1 MMVIFISQSEK
12 KAVPTVRKILDS
24 FADRIG
30 DDTWQTV
37 ITEAGLLA
45 VKTALRRNATKSMAV
60 SCRWIRSRSRS
71 ELLWVVGNRNKFNAE
86 GLVPVNWTQK
96 NVSHFEWE
104 SQWQYLPLIKALAAV
119 AALFHDWGK
128 TNNYFQDKLRK
139 HDGKNRMDPFRH
151 EWISCKLLEALI
163 AVTHSEETD
172 ENWMQAII
180 SGTVHEAELLK
191 KIQENQ
197 TVEKQCHLGKL
208 PALASAIVWLILSHH
223 RMADKKGE
231 AKDGYE
237 QVERGSFESVLSHLS
252 ADWGYQNPRKEEF
265 AAGDLAKCFYFPEGL
280 LWERASIWQKELKK
294 WVGRLH
300 DVSISLQQGVQSEAL
315 TQRPAFRLILLYARL
330 CLMIGD
336 HYVSSKKSETKA
348 GQTWSVT
355 KLWANTDGQGGCK
368 QYLEEHLV
376 KVSAQAL
383 QTAHRLPFFSEK
395 MERAYDIRGLKKQGT
410 GAYAWQEKAV
420 AKIHEY
426 RKAHAKDTAWFIINM
441 ASTGC
446 GKTIANA
453 KIMHA
458 ISPDRKSLR
467 YILALG
473 LRSLTLQTG
482 DSYRKQLGMDGSEL
496 AVLIGSDAIRSLHE
510 REQEESDCGME
521 SAASLMEE
529 NVDYLDTFDSGE
541 MQFMTLFLGDTNQR
555 ADKNKALLLKPV
567 LAATIDHMMGA
578 VQTIKGGR
586 YMLPFLRL
594 MSSDLVIDEID
605 DFTTRDLYAIA
616 RLVHLAGMLGRN
628 VGISSATI
636 PPDLAE
642 GMARAYR
649 AGLSVYNDFFLE
661 KKPCAVLWC
670 DEFKSAVQEM
680 PAGNEAD
687 FLAAHQK
694 FVNSRCKKLK
704 VQKIRRKGELMDC
717 TPSTD
722 KADVEKNFFE
732 DIRKAAEKM
741 HALNHV
747 IDQKTGKQISFG
759 VVRMANINPCVEL
772 SEYLL
777 RCAWS
782 AGYAVRLM
790 TYHSRQILLLR
801 HEQEKYLDRVLSRK
815 GEANQCVELTDP
827 IIRRHI
833 DESQEENILFIVVA
847 TPVEETGRDH
857 DFDWA
862 VIEPSSYRSI
872 IQLSGRVMRH
882 RTLAKDQAASN
893 VAVMEYNLRGL
904 KGEPKAF
911 KWPGYEVGKYQLE
924 SHDMRNLIDVNDLAS
939 RIDAMPRIRK
949 PGELHP
955 ESRLIDLEHQ
965 TMMDFNSQSD
975 VGPQSMHGWI
985 KEYWWLTGLPLEFRR
1000 FRENAIEDVKLT
1012 VRYTD
1017 GEETFCE
1024 LDDHGSLVNRKA
1036 ILHIDDYAEMTE
1048 EMERRLWI
1056 RRSYAKSVRQMIDM
1070 EDPRSEEE
1078 QIEQAERKYGEI
1090 TMPKTSGDTHWLYS
1104 DQLGLF
1110 KEEERKG

>member
-1 MMVIFISQSEK
+1 
-12 KAVPTVRKILDS
+12 
-24 FADRIG
+24 
-30 DDTWQTV
+30 
-37 ITEAGLLA
+37 
-45 VKTALRRNATKSMAV
+45 
-60 SCRWIRSRSRS
+60 
-71 ELLWVVGNRNKFNAE
+71 
-86 GLVPVNWTQK
+86 
-96 NVSHFEWE
+96 
-104 SQWQYLPLIKALAAV
+104 
-119 AALFHDWGK
+119 
-128 TNNYFQDKLRK
+128 
-139 HDGKNRMDPFRH
+139 
-151 EWISCKLLEALI
+151 
-163 AVTHSEETD
+163 
-172 ENWMQAII
+172 
-180 SGTVHEAELLK
+180 
-191 KIQENQ
+191 
-197 TVEKQCHLGKL
+197 
-208 PALASAIVWLILSHH
+208 
-223 RMADKKGE
+223 
-231 AKDGYE
+231 
-237 QVERGSFESVLSHLS
+237 
-252 ADWGYQNPRKEEF
+252 
-265 AAGDLAKCFYFPEGL
+265 
-280 LWERASIWQKELKK
+280 
-294 WVGRLH
+294 
-300 DVSISLQQGVQSEAL
+300 
-315 TQRPAFRLILLYARL
+315 
-330 CLMIGD
+330 
-336 HYVSSKKSETKA
+336 
-348 GQTWSVT
+348 
-355 KLWANTDGQGGCK
+355 
-368 QYLEEHLV
+368 
-376 KVSAQAL
+376 
-383 QTAHRLPFFSEK
+383 
-395 MERAYDIRGLKKQGT
+395 
-410 GAYAWQEKAV
+410 
-420 AKIHEY
+420 
-426 RKAHAKDTAWFIINM
+426 
-441 ASTGC
+441 
-446 GKTIANA
+446 
-453 KIMHA
+453 MHA

-482 DSYRKQLGMDGSEL
+482 DSYRKQLGMDESEL

-680 PAGNEAD
+680 PAGNDAD

-704 VQKIRRKGELMDC
+704 VQKIRRKGELIDC

-722 KADVEKNFFE
+722 KADVENNFFE

-747 IDQKTGKQISFG
+747 IDPKTGKHISFG

-777 RCAWS
+777 RCTWS
-782 AGYAVRLM
+782 PDYAMRLM

-801 HEQEKYLDRVLSRK
+801 HEQEKYLDSVLSRK
-815 GEANQCVELTDP
+815 GEEGQSVELTDP
-827 IIRRHI
+827 VIRHHI
-833 DESQEENILFIVVA
+833 DSSPEGNILFIVVA
-847 TPVEETGRDH
+847 TPVEETGCDH

-924 SHDMRNLIDVNDLAS
+924 SHDMRQLIDVNDLAS

-985 KEYWWLTGLPLEFRR
+985 KEYWWLTGLPMEFRR

-1036 ILHIDDYAEMTE
+1036 ILHIDDYEEMTE

-1078 QIEQAERKYGEI
+1078 QVEQAERKYGEI

-1110 KEEERKG
+1110 KERKG

>member
-45 VKTALRRNATKSMAV
+45 VKAALRRNATKSMAV

-86 GLVPVNWTQK
+86 GIVPVNWTQK

-104 SQWQYLPLIKALAAV
+104 NQWQFLPAIKALAAV
-119 AALFHDWGK
+119 SALLHDWGK
-128 TNNYFQDKLRK
+128 TSDFFQKKLRRRG
-139 HDGKNRMDPFRH
+139 GKNRMDPFRH

-280 LWERASIWQKELKK
+280 LWERASIWQRELKK

-300 DVSISLQQGVQSEAL
+300 DVYMSLQQGGQAEAL

-383 QTAHRLPFFSEK
+383 QTAHRLPFFAEK

-482 DSYRKQLGMDGSEL
+482 DSYRKQLGMDESEL

-616 RLVHLAGMLGRN
+616 RLLHLAGMLGRN

-661 KKPCAVLWC
+661 KKPCVVLWC

-680 PAGNEAD
+680 PAGNETD

-704 VQKIRRKGELMDC
+704 VQKIRRKGELIDC

-722 KADVEKNFFE
+722 KADVENNFFE

-747 IDQKTGKQISFG
+747 IDQKTGKHISFG

-777 RCAWS
+777 RCTWS
-782 AGYAVRLM
+782 PDYAMRLM

-815 GEANQCVELTDP
+815 GEEGQSVELTDP
-827 IIRRHI
+827 VIRHHI
-833 DESQEENILFIVVA
+833 DSSPEGNILFIVVA

-911 KWPGYEVGKYQLE
+911 KWPGYEVGKYQLK
-924 SHDMRNLIDVNDLAS
+924 SHDMRQLIDVNDLAS
-939 RIDAMPRIRK
+939 RIDAAPRIRK
-949 PGELHP
+949 PEELHP

-965 TMMDFNSQSD
+965 TMMDFNSRSD
-975 VGPQSMHGWI
+975 VGPQSMHGWLD
-985 KEYWWLTGLPLEFRR
+985 EYWWLTGLPMEFRR

-1024 LDDHGSLVNRKA
+1024 LDDHGSLVDRTV
-1036 ILHIDDYAEMTE
+1036 ILHIDDYEGMTE

-1056 RRSYAKSVRQMIDM
+1056 QRSYAKSVRQMIDM

-1110 KEEERKG
+1110 KERKG

>member
-12 KAVPTVRKILDS
+12 KAVLTVRKILDS

-30 DDTWQTV
+30 DDAWQTV

-71 ELLWVVGNRNKFNAE
+71 ELLWIVGNRNKFNAE

-104 SQWQYLPLIKALAAV
+104 NQWQYLPLIKALAAV

-128 TNNYFQDKLRK
+128 ANDYFQDKLRR
-139 HDGKNRMDPFRH
+139 HGGKNRMDPFRH

-197 TVEKQCHLGKL
+197 TIEKQCQLGKL
-208 PALASAIVWLILSHH
+208 PTLASAIVWLILSHH
-223 RMADKKGE
+223 RIADKKGE

-252 ADWGYQNPRKEEF
+252 ADWGYQKPRKEEF
-265 AAGDLAKCFYFPEGL
+265 AAGDFAKCFSFSEGL
-280 LWERASIWQKELKK
+280 LWERSAIWQKELKK
-294 WVGRLH
+294 WVSRLR
-300 DVSISLQQGVQSEAL
+300 DAYMSLQQGVQAEEL

-383 QTAHRLPFFSEK
+383 QTAHRLPFFAEK
-395 MERAYDIRGLKKQGT
+395 MERAYDVRGLKKQG
-410 GAYAWQEKAV
+410 GAAYAWQEKAT
-420 AKIHEY
+420 AKIHAF
-426 RKAHAKDTAWFIINM
+426 RKEQAEDVSWFIVNM

-453 KIMHA
+453 KIMNA
-458 ISPDRKSLR
+458 ISPDQKSLR

-482 DSYRKQLGMDGSEL
+482 DSYRKQLGMDESEL
-496 AVLIGSDAIRSLHE
+496 AVLIGSDAVRALHE
-510 REQEESDCGME
+510 KSQKESDCGAE
-521 SAASLMEE
+521 SAEPLMEE
-529 NVDYLDTFDSGE
+529 NVEYLDTFDGGE
-541 MQFMTLFLGDTNQR
+541 MQFMNLFLGDTNQR
-555 ADKNKALLLKPV
+555 ADKNKALLLKPI

-628 VGISSATI
+628 VGLSSATI

-642 GMARAYR
+642 GMYSAYQ
-649 AGLSVYNDFFLE
+649 AGLSVYNDFFGA
-661 KKPCAVLWC
+661 KKHCAVLWC
-670 DEFKSAVQEM
+670 DEYKAVVQDM
-680 PAGNEAD
+680 QAGKEED
-687 FLAAHQK
+687 FALLHQK
-694 FVNSRCKKLK
+694 FVASRCRKLK
-704 VQKIRRKGELMDC
+704 TQIVRRKGELIECSPREGND
-717 TPSTD
+717 PP
-722 KADVEKNFFE
+722 ELHYFE
-732 DIRKAAEKM
+732 EIRKAAEKM
-741 HALNHV
+741 HEQNHI
-747 IDQKTGKQISFG
+747 IDRKTGKHISFG
-759 VVRMANINPCVEL
+759 VIRMANINPCVEL

-777 RCAWS
+777 QCTWS
-782 AGYAVRLM
+782 QDVTVRLM

-801 HEQEKYLDRVLSRK
+801 HEQEKYLDSVLSRK
-815 GEANQCVELTDP
+815 GEEGQNVELTDP
-827 IIRRHI
+827 VIRRHT
-833 DESQEENILFIVVA
+833 DESQEGNIIFLVVA

-882 RTLAKDQAASN
+882 RTLAKDQGASN

-904 KGEPKAF
+904 KGEQKAF
-911 KWPGYEVGKYQLE
+911 KWPGYEVGKYQLN
-924 SHDMRNLIDVNDLAS
+924 SHDMRQLIDVNDLAS
-939 RIDAMPRIRK
+939 RIDAAPRIRK
-949 PGELHP
+949 PEELHP

-965 TMMDFNSQSD
+965 TMMDFNSRSD
-975 VGPQSMHGWI
+975 VGPQSMHGWLD
-985 KEYWWLTGLPLEFRR
+985 EYWWLTGLPMEFRR

-1024 LDDHGSLVNRKA
+1024 LDDHGNLVDRKA
-1036 ILHIDDYAEMTE
+1036 ILHIDDYEGMTE
-1048 EMERRLWI
+1048 EMKRRLWI
-1056 RRSYAKSVRQMIDM
+1056 QRSYAKSVRQMIDM

-1078 QIEQAERKYGEI
+1078 QIEQTERKYGEI

-1110 KEEERKG
+1110 KERKG

>member
-12 KAVPTVRKILDS
+12 KAVLTVRKILDS

-71 ELLWVVGNRNKFNAE
+71 ELLWVVGNRNKFNTE

-104 SQWQYLPLIKALAAV
+104 NQWQYLPLIKALAAV

-128 TNNYFQDKLRK
+128 TNDYFQDKLRR
-139 HDGKNRMDPFRH
+139 HGGKNRMDPFRH
-151 EWISCKLLEALI
+151 EWISCKLLEALVV
-163 AVTHSEETD
+163 VTGAEETD
-172 ENWMQAII
+172 EKWMQALI
-180 SGTVHEAELLK
+180 SGTLDEAELLK
-191 KIQENQ
+191 KVGENL
-197 TVEKQCHLGKL
+197 TEERQCHLGRL
-208 PALASAIVWLILSHH
+208 PPLASVIAWLILSHH
-223 RMADKKGE
+223 RMADKKGD
-231 AKDGYE
+231 ARAGYE
-237 QVERGSFESVLSHLS
+237 NVCRASFQSIWSHLT
-252 ADWGYQNPRKEEF
+252 ADWGYQNQRTEEIS
-265 AAGDLAKCFYFPEGL
+265 AALRAKCFSFSEGL
-280 LWERASIWQKELKK
+280 LWEKSPVWKKAVRK
-294 WVGRLH
+294 WVSRLQEAYG
-300 DVSISLQQGVQSEAL
+300 SLPSVAMAGQAL
-315 TQRPAFRLILLYARL
+315 CERPAFRLILAYARL

-336 HYVSSKKSETKA
+336 HYASSLEKESSARSGWK
-348 GQTWSVT
+348 VT
-355 KLWANTDGQGGCK
+355 RLWANIDGRGACR
-368 QYLEEHLV
+368 QYLEEHLL
-376 KVSAQAL
+376 KVCDQSLRA
-383 QTAHRLPFFSEK
+383 AHRLPFFAEK
-395 MERAYDIRGLKKQGT
+395 MERAYDVRGLKKQGT
-410 GAYAWQEKAV
+410 GAYAWQEKAA
-420 AKIHEY
+420 AKIHAF
-426 RKAHAKDTAWFIINM
+426 RKEQAGDVSWFIVNM

-453 KIMHA
+453 KIMNA

-482 DSYRKQLGMDGSEL
+482 DSYRRQLGMDGSEL
-496 AVLIGSDAIRSLHE
+496 AVLIGSDAVRALHE
-510 REQEESDCGME
+510 KSQEESDCGAE
-521 SAASLMEE
+521 SAEPWMEE
-529 NVDYLDTFDSGE
+529 NVEYLDTFDGGE
-541 MQFMTLFLGDTNQR
+541 MQFMDLFLGDTNRR
-555 ADKNKALLLKPV
+555 ADKNKALLLKPI

-605 DFTTRDLYAIA
+605 DFTTKDLYAIA

-628 VGISSATI
+628 VGLSSATI

-642 GMARAYR
+642 GMYRAYQ
-649 AGLSVYNDFFLE
+649 AGLSVYNDFFAA
-661 KKPCAVLWC
+661 KKHCAVLWC
-670 DEFKSAVQEM
+670 DEYKAVVQDM
-680 PAGNEAD
+680 QAGKEGD
-687 FLAAHQK
+687 FALLHQK
-694 FVNSRCKKLK
+694 FVASRCRKLK
-704 VQKIRRKGELMDC
+704 TQIVRRKGELIECSSRDGDA
-717 TPSTD
+717 PP
-722 KADVEKNFFE
+722 ELHYFE
-732 DIRKAAEKM
+732 EIRKAAEKM
-741 HALNHV
+741 HEQNHI
-747 IDQKTGKQISFG
+747 IDRKTGKRVSFG

-777 RCAWS
+777 RCTWS
-782 AGYAVRLM
+782 QDVAVRLM

-801 HEQEKYLDRVLSRK
+801 HEQEKYLDSVLSRK
-815 GEANQCVELTDP
+815 GEEGQSAELTDP
-827 IIRRHI
+827 VIRRHI
-833 DESQEENILFIVVA
+833 DESREGNILFLVVA

-882 RTLAKDQAASN
+882 RTLAKDQTASN

-904 KGEPKAF
+904 KGDPKAF
-911 KWPGYEVGKYQLE
+911 KWPGYEVGKYQMK
-924 SHDMRNLIDVNDLAS
+924 SHDMRQLIDVNDLAN
-939 RIDAMPRIRK
+939 RIDAAPRIRK
-949 PGELHP
+949 PEKLHP

-965 TMMDFNSQSD
+965 TMMDFNSRSD
-975 VGPQSMHGWI
+975 VGPQSMHGWLD
-985 KEYWWLTGLPLEFRR
+985 EYWWLTGLPMEFRR

-1024 LDDHGSLVNRKA
+1024 LDDHGSLVDRKA
-1036 ILHIDDYAEMTE
+1036 ILHIDDYEGMTE
-1048 EMERRLWI
+1048 EMKRRLWI

-1110 KEEERKG
+1110 KERKG

>member
-104 SQWQYLPLIKALAAV
+104 NQWQYLPLIKALAAV

-280 LWERASIWQKELKK
+280 LWERSAIWQKELKK

-336 HYVSSKKSETKA
+336 HYVSSKKAETKA

-383 QTAHRLPFFSEK
+383 QTAHRLPFFAEK

-420 AKIHEY
+420 AKIDEY

-458 ISPDRKSLR
+458 ISPDQKSLR

-482 DSYRKQLGMDGSEL
+482 DSYRKQLGMDESEL
-496 AVLIGSDAIRSLHE
+496 AVLIGSDAIRSLHG

-661 KKPCAVLWC
+661 KKPCVVLWC

-680 PAGNEAD
+680 PAGNDAD

-704 VQKIRRKGELMDC
+704 VQKIRRKGELMGC
-717 TPSTD
+717 TPSAD
-722 KADVEKNFFE
+722 KTDVENNFFE

-747 IDQKTGKQISFG
+747 IDQKTGKHISFG

-777 RCAWS
+777 RCVWS

-801 HEQEKYLDRVLSRK
+801 HEQEKYLDSVLSRK
-815 GEANQCVELTDP
+815 GEEGQSVELTDP
-827 IIRRHI
+827 VIRRHI

-904 KGEPKAF
+904 KEEPKAF
-911 KWPGYEVGKYQLE
+911 KWPGYEVGKYQLK
-924 SHDMRNLIDVNDLAS
+924 SHDMKQLIDVNDLAN
-939 RIDAMPRIRK
+939 RIDAAPRIRK
-949 PGELHP
+949 PEELHP
-955 ESRLIDLEHQ
+955 ESKLIDLEHQ
-965 TMMDFNSQSD
+965 TMMDFNSRSD
-975 VGPQSMHGWI
+975 VGPQSMHGWLD
-985 KEYWWLTGLPLEFRR
+985 EYWWLTGLPMEFRR

-1024 LDDHGSLVNRKA
+1024 LDDHGSLVDRKA
-1036 ILHIDDYAEMTE
+1036 ILHIDDYEGMTE
-1048 EMERRLWI
+1048 DMERRLWI
-1056 RRSYAKSVRQMIDM
+1056 HRDYAKSVRQMIDM

-1090 TMPKTSGDTHWLYS
+1090 TIPKTSGDTHWLYS

-1110 KEEERKG
+1110 KERKG

>member
-104 SQWQYLPLIKALAAV
+104 NQWQYLPLIKALAAV

-280 LWERASIWQKELKK
+280 LWERSAIWQKELKK

-336 HYVSSKKSETKA
+336 HYVSSKKAETKA

-383 QTAHRLPFFSEK
+383 QTAHRLPFFAEK

-420 AKIHEY
+420 AKIDEY

-642 GMARAYR
+642 GMVRAYR

-680 PAGNEAD
+680 PAGNETD

-722 KADVEKNFFE
+722 KADVENNFFE

-747 IDQKTGKQISFG
+747 IDQKTGKHISFG
-759 VVRMANINPCVEL
+759 VVRMANINSCVEL

-777 RCAWS
+777 RCAWN

-815 GEANQCVELTDP
+815 GEEGQSVELTDP
-827 IIRRHI
+827 VIRHHI
-833 DESQEENILFIVVA
+833 DSSPEGNILFIVVA

-904 KGEPKAF
+904 KEEPKAF

-924 SHDMRNLIDVNDLAS
+924 SHDMRNLIDVNDLATC
-939 RIDAMPRIRK
+939 INAVPRIKK
-949 PGELHP
+949 PNELHP
-955 ESRLIDLEHQ
+955 EKRLIDLEHQ

-985 KEYWWLTGLPLEFRR
+985 KEYWWLTGLPMEFRR

-1036 ILHIDDYAEMTE
+1036 ILHIDDYEEMTE

-1078 QIEQAERKYGEI
+1078 QVEQAERKYGEI

-1110 KEEERKG
+1110 KERKG

>member
-1 MMVIFISQSEK
+1 MMVIFINQSEK

-30 DDTWQTV
+30 DDTWQTM

-86 GLVPVNWTQK
+86 GIVPVNWTQK

-104 SQWQYLPLIKALAAV
+104 NQWQFLPAIKALAAV
-119 AALFHDWGK
+119 SALLHDWGK
-128 TNNYFQDKLRK
+128 TSDFFQKKLRRR
-139 HDGKNRMDPFRH
+139 DGKNRMDPFRH

-280 LWERASIWQKELKK
+280 LWERSAIWQKELKK

-315 TQRPAFRLILLYARL
+315 TQRPEFRLILLYARL

-336 HYVSSKKSETKA
+336 HYVSSKKAETKA

-383 QTAHRLPFFSEK
+383 QTAHRLPFFAEK

-420 AKIHEY
+420 AKIDEY

-496 AVLIGSDAIRSLHE
+496 AVLIGSDAIRALHE

-704 VQKIRRKGELMDC
+704 VQKIRRKGELIDC
-717 TPSTD
+717 TPSAD

-747 IDQKTGKQISFG
+747 IDQKTGKHISFG

-782 AGYAVRLM
+782 PDYAMRLM

-815 GEANQCVELTDP
+815 GEEGQSVELTDP
-827 IIRRHI
+827 VIRHHI
-833 DESQEENILFIVVA
+833 DSSPEGNILFIVVA

-924 SHDMRNLIDVNDLAS
+924 SHDMRNLIDVNDLATC
-939 RIDAMPRIRK
+939 INAVPRIKK
-949 PGELHP
+949 PNELHP
-955 ESRLIDLEHQ
+955 EKRLIDLEHQ
-965 TMMDFNSQSD
+965 TMMDFNSRSD
-975 VGPQSMHGWI
+975 VGPQSMHGWLD
-985 KEYWWLTGLPLEFRR
+985 EYWWLTGLPMEFRR

-1024 LDDHGSLVNRKA
+1024 LDDHGSLVDRKA
-1036 ILHIDDYAEMTE
+1036 ILHIDDYEGMTE
-1048 EMERRLWI
+1048 DMERRLWI
-1056 RRSYAKSVRQMIDM
+1056 HRDYAKSVRQMIDM

-1090 TMPKTSGDTHWLYS
+1090 TIPKTSGDTHWLYS

-1110 KEEERKG
+1110 KERKG

>member
-86 GLVPVNWTQK
+86 GIVPVNWTQK

-104 SQWQYLPLIKALAAV
+104 NQWQFLPAIKALAAV
-119 AALFHDWGK
+119 SALLHDWGK
-128 TNNYFQDKLRK
+128 TSDFFQKKLRRRG
-139 HDGKNRMDPFRH
+139 GKNRMDPFRH

-172 ENWMQAII
+172 ENWMQAIT

-191 KIQENQ
+191 KMQENQ
-197 TVEKQCHLGKL
+197 TAEKQCHLGKL

-265 AAGDLAKCFYFPEGL
+265 AAGDLVKCFYFPEGL
-280 LWERASIWQKELKK
+280 LWERSAIWQKELKK

-383 QTAHRLPFFSEK
+383 QTAHRLPFFAEK

-420 AKIHEY
+420 AKIDEY

-482 DSYRKQLGMDGSEL
+482 DSYRKQLGMDESEL

-670 DEFKSAVQEM
+670 DEFKSTVQEM
-680 PAGNEAD
+680 PAGNETD
-687 FLAAHQK
+687 FPAAHQK

-747 IDQKTGKQISFG
+747 IDQKTGKHISFG

-782 AGYAVRLM
+782 PDYAVRLM

-801 HEQEKYLDRVLSRK
+801 HEQEKYLDSVLSRK
-815 GEANQCVELTDP
+815 GEEGQSVELTDP
-827 IIRRHI
+827 VIRRHI

-924 SHDMRNLIDVNDLAS
+924 SHDMRNLIDVNDLATC
-939 RIDAMPRIRK
+939 INAVPRIKK
-949 PGELHP
+949 PNELYP
-955 ESRLIDLEHQ
+955 EKRLIDLEHQ

-985 KEYWWLTGLPLEFRR
+985 KEYWWLTGLPMEFRR

-1036 ILHIDDYAEMTE
+1036 ILHIDDYEEMTE

-1056 RRSYAKSVRQMIDM
+1056 RQSYAKSVRQMIDM

-1078 QIEQAERKYGEI
+1078 QVEQAERKYGEI

-1104 DQLGLF
+1104 DQLGLY
-1110 KEEERKG
+1110 KERKG

>member
-1 MMVIFISQSEK
+1 MVIFISQSEK

-104 SQWQYLPLIKALAAV
+104 NQWQYLPLIKALAAV

-280 LWERASIWQKELKK
+280 LWERSAIWQKELKK

-336 HYVSSKKSETKA
+336 HYVSSKKAETKA

-383 QTAHRLPFFSEK
+383 QTAHRLPFFAEK

-420 AKIHEY
+420 AKIDEY

-704 VQKIRRKGELMDC
+704 VQKIRRKGELIDC

-747 IDQKTGKQISFG
+747 IDQKTGKHISFG

-782 AGYAVRLM
+782 PDYAMRLM

-801 HEQEKYLDRVLSRK
+801 HEQEKYLDSVLSRK
-815 GEANQCVELTDP
+815 GEEGQSAELTDP
-827 IIRRHI
+827 VIRRHI
-833 DESQEENILFIVVA
+833 DESREGNILFLVVA

-911 KWPGYEVGKYQLE
+911 KWPGYEVGKYQLK
-924 SHDMRNLIDVNDLAS
+924 SHDMKQLIDVNDLAN
-939 RIDAMPRIRK
+939 RIDAAPRIRK
-949 PGELHP
+949 PEELHP
-955 ESRLIDLEHQ
+955 ESKLIDLEHQ
-965 TMMDFNSQSD
+965 TMMDFNSRSD
-975 VGPQSMHGWI
+975 VGPQSMHGWLD
-985 KEYWWLTGLPLEFRR
+985 EYWWLTGLPMEFRR

-1024 LDDHGSLVNRKA
+1024 LDDHGSLVDRKA
-1036 ILHIDDYAEMTE
+1036 ILHIDDYEGMTE
-1048 EMERRLWI
+1048 DMERRLWI
-1056 RRSYAKSVRQMIDM
+1056 HRDYAKSVRQMIDM

-1090 TMPKTSGDTHWLYS
+1090 TIPKTSGDTHWLYS

-1110 KEEERKG
+1110 KERKG

>member
-104 SQWQYLPLIKALAAV
+104 NQWQYLPLIKALAAV

-280 LWERASIWQKELKK
+280 LWERSAIWQKELKK

-336 HYVSSKKSETKA
+336 HYVSSKKAETKA

-383 QTAHRLPFFSEK
+383 QTAHRLPFFAEK

-420 AKIHEY
+420 AKIDEY

-482 DSYRKQLGMDGSEL
+482 DSYRKQLGMDESEL

-661 KKPCAVLWC
+661 KKPCVVFWC

-680 PAGNEAD
+680 PAGNDAD

-704 VQKIRRKGELMDC
+704 VQKIRRKGELMGC
-717 TPSTD
+717 TPSAD
-722 KADVEKNFFE
+722 KTDVENNFFE

-747 IDQKTGKQISFG
+747 IDQKTGKHISFG

-801 HEQEKYLDRVLSRK
+801 HEQEKYLDSVLSRK
-815 GEANQCVELTDP
+815 GEEGQSVELTDP
-827 IIRRHI
+827 VIRRHI

-904 KGEPKAF
+904 KEEPKAF
-911 KWPGYEVGKYQLE
+911 KWPGYEVGKYQLK
-924 SHDMRNLIDVNDLAS
+924 SHDMKQLIDVNDLAN
-939 RIDAMPRIRK
+939 RIDAAPRIRK
-949 PGELHP
+949 PEELHP
-955 ESRLIDLEHQ
+955 ESKLIDLEHQ
-965 TMMDFNSQSD
+965 TMMDFNSRSD
-975 VGPQSMHGWI
+975 VGPQSMHGWLD
-985 KEYWWLTGLPLEFRR
+985 EYWWLTGLPMEFRR

-1024 LDDHGSLVNRKA
+1024 LDDHGSLVDRKA
-1036 ILHIDDYAEMTE
+1036 ILHIDDYEGMTE
-1048 EMERRLWI
+1048 DMERRLWI
-1056 RRSYAKSVRQMIDM
+1056 HRDYAKSVRQMIDM

-1090 TMPKTSGDTHWLYS
+1090 TIPKTSGDTHWLYS

-1110 KEEERKG
+1110 KERKG

>member
-12 KAVPTVRKILDS
+12 KAVPIVRKILDS

-45 VKTALRRNATKSMAV
+45 AKTALRKNATKSMAV

-71 ELLWVVGNRNKFNAE
+71 ELLWIVGNRNKFNTE

-96 NVSHFEWE
+96 NISHFEWE
-104 SQWQYLPLIKALAAV
+104 NQWQYLPLIKALAAV
-119 AALFHDWGK
+119 AGLFHDCGK
-128 TNNYFQDKLRK
+128 INDYFQDKLRR
-139 HDGKNRMDPFRH
+139 HGGKNRMDPFRH

-180 SGTVHEAELLK
+180 SGTIHETELLK

-197 TVEKQCHLGKL
+197 TIEKQCHLGKL
-208 PALASAIVWLILSHH
+208 PTLASAIVWLILSHH
-223 RMADKKGE
+223 RIADKKGE

-265 AAGDLAKCFYFPEGL
+265 ASSDFAKF
-280 LWERASIWQKELKK
+280 
-294 WVGRLH
+294 
-300 DVSISLQQGVQSEAL
+300 
-315 TQRPAFRLILLYARL
+315 
-330 CLMIGD
+330 GD

-383 QTAHRLPFFSEK
+383 QTAHRLPFFAEK
-395 MERAYDIRGLKKQGT
+395 MERAYGVRGLKKQGT
-410 GAYAWQEKAV
+410 GAYAWQEKAT
-420 AKIHEY
+420 AKIHAF
-426 RKAHAKDTAWFIINM
+426 RKEQAGDVSWFIVNM

-453 KIMHA
+453 KIMNA
-458 ISPDRKSLR
+458 ISPDQKSLR

-482 DSYRKQLGMDGSEL
+482 DSYRKQLGMDESEL
-496 AVLIGSDAIRSLHE
+496 AVLIGSDAVRALHE
-510 REQEESDCGME
+510 KSQKESDCGAE
-521 SAASLMEE
+521 SAEPLMEE
-529 NVDYLDTFDSGE
+529 NVEYLDTFDGGE
-541 MQFMTLFLGDTNQR
+541 MQFMNLFLGDTNQH
-555 ADKNKALLLKPV
+555 ADKNKALLLKPI

-605 DFTTRDLYAIA
+605 DFTTQDLYAIA

-628 VGISSATI
+628 VGLSSATI

-642 GMARAYR
+642 GMYRAYQ
-649 AGLSVYNDFFLE
+649 AGLSVYNDFFAA
-661 KKPCAVLWC
+661 KKHYAVLWC
-670 DEFKSAVQEM
+670 DEYKAVVQDMQAEKE
-680 PAGNEAD
+680 GD
-687 FLAAHQK
+687 FVLWHQK
-694 FVNSRCKKLK
+694 FVASRCRKLK
-704 VQKIRRKGELMDC
+704 TQIVRRKGELIECSSRDGDA
-717 TPSTD
+717 PP
-722 KADVEKNFFE
+722 ELHYFE
-732 DIRKAAEKM
+732 EIRKAAEKM
-741 HALNHV
+741 HEQNHI
-747 IDQKTGKQISFG
+747 IDRKTGKHVSFG

-777 RCAWS
+777 RCTWS
-782 AGYAVRLM
+782 QDVAVRLM

-801 HEQEKYLDRVLSRK
+801 HEQEKYLDSVLSRK
-815 GEANQCVELTDP
+815 GEEGQSAELTDP
-827 IIRRHI
+827 VIRRHI
-833 DESQEENILFIVVA
+833 DESQEGNIIFLVVA

-904 KGEPKAF
+904 KEEPKAF
-911 KWPGYEVGKYQLE
+911 KWPGYEVGKYQLK
-924 SHDMRNLIDVNDLAS
+924 SHDMRQLIDVNDLAS
-939 RIDAMPRIRK
+939 RIDAAPRIRK
-949 PGELHP
+949 PEKLHP

-965 TMMDFNSQSD
+965 TMMDFNSRSD
-975 VGPQSMHGWI
+975 VGPQSMHGWLD
-985 KEYWWLTGLPLEFRR
+985 EYWWLTGLPLEFRR
-1000 FRENAIEDVKLT
+1000 FRENTMEDVKLT
-1012 VRYTD
+1012 VRCID

-1024 LDDHGSLVNRKA
+1024 LDDHGSLVNRKT
-1036 ILHIDDYAEMTE
+1036 ILHIDDYEGMTE

-1056 RRSYAKSVRQMIDM
+1056 QRSYAKSVRQMIDM
-1070 EDPRSEEE
+1070 EDPQSEEE
-1078 QIEQAERKYGEI
+1078 QIEQTERKYGEI
-1090 TMPKTSGDTHWLYS
+1090 TMPKTFGDTHWLYS

-1110 KEEERKG
+1110 KERKG

>member
-86 GLVPVNWTQK
+86 GIVPVNWTQK

-104 SQWQYLPLIKALAAV
+104 NQWQFLPAIKALAAV
-119 AALFHDWGK
+119 SALLHDWGK
-128 TNNYFQDKLRK
+128 TSDFFQKKLRRRG
-139 HDGKNRMDPFRH
+139 GKNRMDPFRH

-280 LWERASIWQKELKK
+280 LWERSAIWQKELKK

-336 HYVSSKKSETKA
+336 HYVSSKKAETKA

-383 QTAHRLPFFSEK
+383 QTAHRLPFFAEK

-420 AKIHEY
+420 AKIDEY

-496 AVLIGSDAIRSLHE
+496 AVLIGSDAIRALHE

-704 VQKIRRKGELMDC
+704 VQKIRRKGELIDC
-717 TPSTD
+717 TPSAD

-747 IDQKTGKQISFG
+747 IDQKTGKHISFG

-782 AGYAVRLM
+782 PDYAMRLM

-815 GEANQCVELTDP
+815 GEEGQSVELTDP
-827 IIRRHI
+827 VIRHHI
-833 DESQEENILFIVVA
+833 DSSPEGNILFIVVA

-924 SHDMRNLIDVNDLAS
+924 SHDMRNLIDVNDLATC
-939 RIDAMPRIRK
+939 INAVPRIKK
-949 PGELHP
+949 PNELHP
-955 ESRLIDLEHQ
+955 EKRLIDLEHQ
-965 TMMDFNSQSD
+965 TMMDFNSRSD
-975 VGPQSMHGWI
+975 VGPQSMHGWLD
-985 KEYWWLTGLPLEFRR
+985 EYWWLTGLPMEFRR

-1024 LDDHGSLVNRKA
+1024 LDDHGSLVDRKA
-1036 ILHIDDYAEMTE
+1036 ILHIDDYEGMTE
-1048 EMERRLWI
+1048 DMERRLWI
-1056 RRSYAKSVRQMIDM
+1056 HRDYAKSVRQMIDM

-1090 TMPKTSGDTHWLYS
+1090 TIPKTSGDTHWLYS

-1110 KEEERKG
+1110 KERKG

>member
-12 KAVPTVRKILDS
+12 KAILTVRKILDS

-30 DDTWQTV
+30 DDTWQTE

-45 VKTALRRNATKSMAV
+45 VKAALRRNATKNMAV

-104 SQWQYLPLIKALAAV
+104 NHWQYLPLIKALDAV
-119 AALFHDWGK
+119 TGLFHDSGK
-128 TNNYFQDKLRK
+128 LNDYFQNKLRR
-139 HDGKNRMDPFRH
+139 HGGKNRMDPFRH

-197 TVEKQCHLGKL
+197 TIEKQCHLGKL

-223 RMADKKGE
+223 RIADKKGE

-265 AAGDLAKCFYFPEGL
+265 TAGDFAKCFSFSEGL
-280 LWERASIWQKELKK
+280 LWERSAIWQKELKK
-294 WVGRLH
+294 WVSRLR
-300 DVSISLQQGVQSEAL
+300 DAYKSLQQGVQAEEL

-348 GQTWSVT
+348 DQTWSVT

-383 QTAHRLPFFSEK
+383 QTAHRLPFFAEK
-395 MERAYDIRGLKKQGT
+395 MERAYDVRGLKKQGT
-410 GAYAWQEKAV
+410 GAYAWQEKAT
-420 AKIHEY
+420 AKIHAF
-426 RKAHAKDTAWFIINM
+426 RKEQAADVSWFIVNM

-453 KIMHA
+453 KIMNA
-458 ISPDRKSLR
+458 ISPDQKSLR

-482 DSYRKQLGMDGSEL
+482 DSYRKQLGMDESEL
-496 AVLIGSDAIRSLHE
+496 AVLIGSDAVRALHE
-510 REQEESDCGME
+510 KSQKESDCGAE
-521 SAASLMEE
+521 SAEPLMEE
-529 NVDYLDTFDSGE
+529 NVEYLDTFDGGE
-541 MQFMTLFLGDTNQR
+541 MQFMNLFLGDTNR
-555 ADKNKALLLKPV
+555 HADKNKALLLKPI

-628 VGISSATI
+628 VGLSSATI

-642 GMARAYR
+642 GMYRAYQ
-649 AGLSVYNDFFLE
+649 AGLSVYNDFFAA
-661 KKPCAVLWC
+661 KKHCAVLWC
-670 DEFKSAVQEM
+670 DEYKAVVQDM
-680 PAGNEAD
+680 QAGKEEGFA
-687 FLAAHQK
+687 LLHQK
-694 FVNSRCKKLK
+694 FVDSRCRKLK
-704 VQKIRRKGELMDC
+704 TQIVRRKGELIEC
-717 TPSTD
+717 NSREENNSP
-722 KADVEKNFFE
+722 ELHYFE
-732 DIRKAAEKM
+732 EIRKTAEKM
-741 HALNHV
+741 HEQNHI
-747 IDQKTGKQISFG
+747 IDRKTGKHVSFG

-777 RCAWS
+777 RCTWS
-782 AGYAVRLM
+782 QDVAVRLM

-801 HEQEKYLDRVLSRK
+801 HEQEKYLDNVLSRK
-815 GEANQCVELTDP
+815 GEEGQSAELTDP
-827 IIRRHI
+827 VIRRHI
-833 DESQEENILFIVVA
+833 DESREGNILFLVVA

-882 RTLAKDQAASN
+882 RTLAKDQGASN
-893 VAVMEYNLRGL
+893 VAIMEYNLRGL

-911 KWPGYEVGKYQLE
+911 KWPGYEVGKYQLK
-924 SHDMRNLIDVNDLAS
+924 SHDMRQLIDVNDLAS
-939 RIDAMPRIRK
+939 RIDAAPRIQK
-949 PGELHP
+949 PEELHP

-965 TMMDFNSQSD
+965 TMMDFNSRSD
-975 VGPQSMHGWI
+975 VGPQSMHGWLD
-985 KEYWWLTGLPLEFRR
+985 EYWWLTGLPLEFRR
-1000 FRENAIEDVKLT
+1000 FRENTMEDVKLT
-1012 VRYTD
+1012 VRCTD
-1017 GEETFCE
+1017 EEKTFCE

-1036 ILHIDDYAEMTE
+1036 ILHIDDYEGMTK

-1056 RRSYAKSVRQMIDM
+1056 QRNYAKSVRQMIDM
-1070 EDPRSEEE
+1070 EDSRSEEE

-1090 TMPKTSGDTHWLYS
+1090 TMPKTFGDTHWLYS

-1110 KEEERKG
+1110 KERKG

>member
-104 SQWQYLPLIKALAAV
+104 NQWQYLPLIKALAAV

-280 LWERASIWQKELKK
+280 LWERSAIWQKELKK

-336 HYVSSKKSETKA
+336 HYVSSKKAETKA

-383 QTAHRLPFFSEK
+383 QTAHRLPFFAEK

-420 AKIHEY
+420 AKIDEY

-747 IDQKTGKQISFG
+747 IDQKTGKHISFG

-801 HEQEKYLDRVLSRK
+801 HEQEKYLDSVLSRK
-815 GEANQCVELTDP
+815 GEEGQSVELTDP
-827 IIRRHI
+827 VIRRHI

-904 KGEPKAF
+904 KEEPKAF

-924 SHDMRNLIDVNDLAS
+924 SHDMRNLIDVNDLATC
-939 RIDAMPRIRK
+939 INAVPRIKK
-949 PGELHP
+949 PNELHP
-955 ESRLIDLEHQ
+955 EKRLIDLEHQ

-985 KEYWWLTGLPLEFRR
+985 KEYWWLTGLPMEFRR

-1036 ILHIDDYAEMTE
+1036 ILHIDDYEEMTE

-1078 QIEQAERKYGEI
+1078 QVEQAERKYGEI

-1110 KEEERKG
+1110 KERKG

>member
-45 VKTALRRNATKSMAV
+45 VKAALRRNATKSMAV

-86 GLVPVNWTQK
+86 GIVPVNWTQK

-104 SQWQYLPLIKALAAV
+104 NQWQFLPAIKALAAV
-119 AALFHDWGK
+119 SALLHDWGK
-128 TNNYFQDKLRK
+128 TSDFFQKKLRRRG
-139 HDGKNRMDPFRH
+139 GKNRMDPFRH

-265 AAGDLAKCFYFPEGL
+265 AVGDLAKCFYFPEGL

-300 DVSISLQQGVQSEAL
+300 DVYMSLQQGEQAEAL

-336 HYVSSKKSETKA
+336 HYVSSKKAETKA

-383 QTAHRLPFFSEK
+383 QTAHRLPFFAEK

-420 AKIHEY
+420 AKIDEY

-747 IDQKTGKQISFG
+747 IDQKTGKHISFG

-985 KEYWWLTGLPLEFRR
+985 KEYWWLTGLPMEFRR

-1036 ILHIDDYAEMTE
+1036 ILHIDDYEEMTE

-1078 QIEQAERKYGEI
+1078 QVEQAERKYGEI

-1110 KEEERKG
+1110 KERKG

>member
-104 SQWQYLPLIKALAAV
+104 NQWQYLPLIKALAAV

-280 LWERASIWQKELKK
+280 LWERSAIWQKELKK

-336 HYVSSKKSETKA
+336 HYVSSKKAETKA

-383 QTAHRLPFFSEK
+383 QTAHRLPFFAEK

-420 AKIHEY
+420 AKIDEY

-482 DSYRKQLGMDGSEL
+482 DSYRKQLGMDESEL

-616 RLVHLAGMLGRN
+616 RLIHLAGMLGRN

-661 KKPCAVLWC
+661 KKPCVVLWC

-680 PAGNEAD
+680 PAGNDAD

-704 VQKIRRKGELMDC
+704 VQKIRRKGELMGC
-717 TPSTD
+717 TPSAD
-722 KADVEKNFFE
+722 KTDVEKNFFE

-747 IDQKTGKQISFG
+747 IDQKTGKHISFG

-815 GEANQCVELTDP
+815 GEEGQSVELTDP
-827 IIRRHI
+827 VIRRHI

-904 KGEPKAF
+904 KEEPKAF

-924 SHDMRNLIDVNDLAS
+924 SHDMRNLIDVNDLATC
-939 RIDAMPRIRK
+939 INAVPRIKK
-949 PGELHP
+949 PNELHP
-955 ESRLIDLEHQ
+955 EKRLIDLEHQ

-985 KEYWWLTGLPLEFRR
+985 KEYWWLTGLPMEFRR

-1036 ILHIDDYAEMTE
+1036 ILHIDDYEEMTE

-1078 QIEQAERKYGEI
+1078 QVEQAERKYGEI

-1110 KEEERKG
+1110 KERKG

>member
-45 VKTALRRNATKSMAV
+45 VKAALRRNATKSMAV

-86 GLVPVNWTQK
+86 GIVPVNWTQK

-104 SQWQYLPLIKALAAV
+104 NQWQFLPAIKALAAV
-119 AALFHDWGK
+119 SALLHDWGK
-128 TNNYFQDKLRK
+128 TSDFFQKKLRRRG
-139 HDGKNRMDPFRH
+139 GKNRMDPFRH

-265 AAGDLAKCFYFPEGL
+265 AVGDLAKCFYFPEGL
-280 LWERASIWQKELKK
+280 LWEHSAIWQKELKK

-383 QTAHRLPFFSEK
+383 QTAHRLPFFAEK

-661 KKPCAVLWC
+661 KKPCAVFGC

-680 PAGNEAD
+680 PAGNETD
-687 FLAAHQK
+687 FPAAHQK

-704 VQKIRRKGELMDC
+704 VQKIRRKGELMGC

-722 KADVEKNFFE
+722 KTDVENNFFE
-732 DIRKAAEKM
+732 DIRKATEKM

-747 IDQKTGKQISFG
+747 IDQKTGKHISFG

-985 KEYWWLTGLPLEFRR
+985 KEYWWLTGLPMEFRR

-1110 KEEERKG
+1110 KERKG

>member
-45 VKTALRRNATKSMAV
+45 VKAALRRNATKSMAV

-86 GLVPVNWTQK
+86 GIVPVNWTQK

-104 SQWQYLPLIKALAAV
+104 NQWQFLPAIKALAAV
-119 AALFHDWGK
+119 SALLHDWGK
-128 TNNYFQDKLRK
+128 TSDFFQKKLRRRG
-139 HDGKNRMDPFRH
+139 GKNRMDPFRH

-265 AAGDLAKCFYFPEGL
+265 AVGDLAKCFYFPEGL
-280 LWERASIWQKELKK
+280 LWEHSAIWQKELKK

-383 QTAHRLPFFSEK
+383 QTAHRLPFFAEK
-395 MERAYDIRGLKKQGT
+395 MERVYDIRGLKKQGT

-482 DSYRKQLGMDGSEL
+482 DSYRKQLGMDESEL

-510 REQEESDCGME
+510 REQGESDCGME

-567 LAATIDHMMGA
+567 LTATIDHMMGA

-680 PAGNEAD
+680 PAGNDAD

-704 VQKIRRKGELMDC
+704 VQKIRRKGELMGC
-717 TPSTD
+717 TPSAD
-722 KADVEKNFFE
+722 KTDVENNFFE

-747 IDQKTGKQISFG
+747 IDQKTGKHISFG

-782 AGYAVRLM
+782 PDYAVRLM

-801 HEQEKYLDRVLSRK
+801 HEQEKYLDSVLSRK
-815 GEANQCVELTDP
+815 GEEGQSVELTDP
-827 IIRRHI
+827 VIRRHI

-924 SHDMRNLIDVNDLAS
+924 SHDMRNLINVNDLATC
-939 RIDAMPRIRK
+939 INAVPRIKK
-949 PGELHP
+949 PNELHP
-955 ESRLIDLEHQ
+955 EKRLIDLEHQ

-975 VGPQSMHGWI
+975 VGPQSIHGWI
-985 KEYWWLTGLPLEFRR
+985 KEYWWLTGLPMEFRR

-1036 ILHIDDYAEMTE
+1036 ILHIDDYEEMTE

-1078 QIEQAERKYGEI
+1078 QVEQAERKYGEI

-1110 KEEERKG
+1110 KERKG

>member
-30 DDTWQTV
+30 DDTWQTM

-86 GLVPVNWTQK
+86 GIVPVNWTQK

-104 SQWQYLPLIKALAAV
+104 NQWQFLPAIKALAAV
-119 AALFHDWGK
+119 SALLHDWGK
-128 TNNYFQDKLRK
+128 TSDFFQKKLRRRG
-139 HDGKNRMDPFRH
+139 GKNRMDPFRH

-265 AAGDLAKCFYFPEGL
+265 AVGDLAKCFYFPEGL
-280 LWERASIWQKELKK
+280 LWEHSAIWQKELKK

-336 HYVSSKKSETKA
+336 HYVSSKKAETKA

-383 QTAHRLPFFSEK
+383 QTAHRLPFFAEK

-420 AKIHEY
+420 AKIDEY

-510 REQEESDCGME
+510 REQGESDCGME

-616 RLVHLAGMLGRN
+616 RLLHLAGMLGRN

-680 PAGNEAD
+680 PAGNDAD

-704 VQKIRRKGELMDC
+704 VQKIRRKGELMGC
-717 TPSTD
+717 TPSAD
-722 KADVEKNFFE
+722 KTDVENNFFE

-747 IDQKTGKQISFG
+747 IDQKTGKHISFG

-815 GEANQCVELTDP
+815 GEEGQSVELTDP
-827 IIRRHI
+827 VIRHHI
-833 DESQEENILFIVVA
+833 DSSPEGNILFIVVA

-924 SHDMRNLIDVNDLAS
+924 SHDMRQLIDVNDLAS

-985 KEYWWLTGLPLEFRR
+985 KEYWWLTGLPMEFRR

-1024 LDDHGSLVNRKA
+1024 LDDHGSLVDRKA
-1036 ILHIDDYAEMTE
+1036 ILHIDDYEGMTE
-1048 EMERRLWI
+1048 DMERRLWI
-1056 RRSYAKSVRQMIDM
+1056 HRDYAKSVRQMIDM

-1090 TMPKTSGDTHWLYS
+1090 TIPKTSGDTHWLYS

-1110 KEEERKG
+1110 KERKG

>member
-104 SQWQYLPLIKALAAV
+104 NQWQYLPLIKALAAV

-280 LWERASIWQKELKK
+280 LWERSAIWQKELKK

-336 HYVSSKKSETKA
+336 HYVSSKKAETKA

-383 QTAHRLPFFSEK
+383 QTAHRLPFFAEK

-420 AKIHEY
+420 AKIDEY

-717 TPSTD
+717 TPSMD

-747 IDQKTGKQISFG
+747 IDQKTGKHISFG

-815 GEANQCVELTDP
+815 GEEGQSVELTDP
-827 IIRRHI
+827 VIRHHI
-833 DESQEENILFIVVA
+833 DSSPEGNILFIVVA

-924 SHDMRNLIDVNDLAS
+924 SHDMRQLIDVNDLAS

-985 KEYWWLTGLPLEFRR
+985 KEYWWLTGLPMEFRR

-1036 ILHIDDYAEMTE
+1036 ILHIDDYEEMTE

-1078 QIEQAERKYGEI
+1078 QVEQAERKYGEI

-1110 KEEERKG
+1110 KERKG

>member
-12 KAVPTVRKILDS
+12 KAVPIVRKILDS

-45 VKTALRRNATKSMAV
+45 AKTALRRNATKSMAV

-71 ELLWVVGNRNKFNAE
+71 ELMWIVGNRNKFNTE

-96 NVSHFEWE
+96 NISHFEWE
-104 SQWQYLPLIKALAAV
+104 NQWQYLPLIKALAAV

-128 TNNYFQDKLRK
+128 INNYFQDKLRR
-139 HDGKNRMDPFRH
+139 HGGKNRMDPFRH

-180 SGTVHEAELLK
+180 SGTIHEAELLK
-191 KIQENQ
+191 KIHENQ
-197 TVEKQCHLGKL
+197 TIEKQCHLGKL
-208 PALASAIVWLILSHH
+208 PTLASAIVWLILSHH
-223 RMADKKGE
+223 RIADKKGE
-231 AKDGYE
+231 EKDGYE

-252 ADWGYQNPRKEEF
+252 ADWGYQNTRKEEF
-265 AAGDLAKCFYFPEGL
+265 AAGDFANCFNFSEGL
-280 LWERASIWQKELKK
+280 LWERSAIWQKELKK
-294 WVGRLH
+294 WVGRLR
-300 DVSISLQQGVQSEAL
+300 DAYMPLQQGVQAEEL

-336 HYVSSKKSETKA
+336 HYVSSKKSETKT
-348 GQTWSVT
+348 GQTWNVT
-355 KLWANTDGQGGCK
+355 KVWANTDGQGGCK

-383 QTAHRLPFFSEK
+383 QTAHRLPFFAEK
-395 MERAYDIRGLKKQGT
+395 MERAYDVRGLKKQGT
-410 GAYAWQEKAV
+410 GAYAWQEKAT
-420 AKIHEY
+420 AKIHAF
-426 RKAHAKDTAWFIINM
+426 RKEQAGDVSWFIVNM

-453 KIMHA
+453 KIMNA
-458 ISPDRKSLR
+458 ISPDQKSLR

-482 DSYRKQLGMDGSEL
+482 DSYRKQLGMDESEL
-496 AVLIGSDAIRSLHE
+496 AVLIGSDAVRALHE
-510 REQEESDCGME
+510 KSQEENNCGAE
-521 SAASLMEE
+521 SAEPLMEE
-529 NVDYLDTFDSGE
+529 NVEYLDTFDGGE
-541 MQFMTLFLGDTNQR
+541 MQFMNLFLGDTNQH
-555 ADKNKALLLKPV
+555 ADKNKALLLKPI

-605 DFTTRDLYAIA
+605 DFTTKDLYAIA

-628 VGISSATI
+628 VGLSSATI

-642 GMARAYR
+642 GMYRAYQ
-649 AGLSVYNDFFLE
+649 AGLSVYNDFFAA
-661 KKPCAVLWC
+661 KKHCAVLWC
-670 DEFKSAVQEM
+670 DEYKAVVQDMQAEKE
-680 PAGNEAD
+680 GD
-687 FLAAHQK
+687 FVLWHQK
-694 FVNSRCKKLK
+694 FVASRCRKLK
-704 VQKIRRKGELMDC
+704 TQIVRRKGELIECSSRDGDA
-717 TPSTD
+717 PP
-722 KADVEKNFFE
+722 ELHYFE
-732 DIRKAAEKM
+732 EIRKAAEKM
-741 HALNHV
+741 HEQNHI
-747 IDQKTGKQISFG
+747 IDRKTGKHVSFG
-759 VVRMANINPCVEL
+759 VIRMANINPCVEL
-772 SEYLL
+772 SECLL
-777 RCAWS
+777 RCTWS
-782 AGYAVRLM
+782 QDVAVRLM

-801 HEQEKYLDRVLSRK
+801 HEQEKYLDSVLSRK
-815 GEANQCVELTDP
+815 GEEGQSVELTDP
-827 IIRRHI
+827 VIRCHI
-833 DESQEENILFIVVA
+833 DESQEGNILFLVVA

-882 RTLAKDQAASN
+882 RTLAKDQSASN

-904 KGEPKAF
+904 KEEPKAF
-911 KWPGYEVGKYQLE
+911 KWPGYEVGKYQLK
-924 SHDMRNLIDVNDLAS
+924 SHDMRQLIDVNDLAS
-939 RIDAMPRIRK
+939 RIDAAPRIRK
-949 PGELHP
+949 PEELHP

-965 TMMDFNSQSD
+965 TMMDFNSRSD
-975 VGPQSMHGWI
+975 IGPQSMHGWLD
-985 KEYWWLTGLPLEFRR
+985 EYWWLTGLPLEFRR
-1000 FRENAIEDVKLT
+1000 FRENTMEDVKLT
-1012 VRYTD
+1012 VRCID

-1024 LDDHGSLVNRKA
+1024 LDDHGSLVNRKT
-1036 ILHIDDYAEMTE
+1036 ILHIDDYEGMTE

-1056 RRSYAKSVRQMIDM
+1056 QRSYAKSVRQMIDM

-1090 TMPKTSGDTHWLYS
+1090 TMPKASGDTHWLYS

-1110 KEEERKG
+1110 KERKG

>member
-104 SQWQYLPLIKALAAV
+104 NQWQYLPLIKALAAV

-300 DVSISLQQGVQSEAL
+300 DVYMSLQQGEQAEAL

-336 HYVSSKKSETKA
+336 HYVSSKKAETKA

-383 QTAHRLPFFSEK
+383 QTTHRLPFFAEK

-420 AKIHEY
+420 AKIDEY

-704 VQKIRRKGELMDC
+704 VQKIRRKGELIDC

-747 IDQKTGKQISFG
+747 IDQKTGKHISFG

-772 SEYLL
+772 SGYLL

-801 HEQEKYLDRVLSRK
+801 HEQEKYLDSVLSRK
-815 GEANQCVELTDP
+815 GEEGQSVELTDP
-827 IIRRHI
+827 VIRRHI

-904 KGEPKAF
+904 KEEPKAF

-924 SHDMRNLIDVNDLAS
+924 SHDMRNLIDVNDLATC
-939 RIDAMPRIRK
+939 INAVPRIKK
-949 PGELHP
+949 PNELHP
-955 ESRLIDLEHQ
+955 EKRLIDLEHQ

-985 KEYWWLTGLPLEFRR
+985 KEYWWLTGLPMEFRR

-1036 ILHIDDYAEMTE
+1036 ILHIDDYEEMTE

-1078 QIEQAERKYGEI
+1078 QVEQAERKYGEI

-1110 KEEERKG
+1110 KERKG

>member
-12 KAVPTVRKILDS
+12 KAVLTVRKILDS

-30 DDTWQTV
+30 DDAWQTV

-71 ELLWVVGNRNKFNAE
+71 ELLWIVGNRNKFNAE

-104 SQWQYLPLIKALAAV
+104 NQWQYLPLIKALAAV

-128 TNNYFQDKLRK
+128 ANDYFQDKLRR
-139 HDGKNRMDPFRH
+139 HGGKNRMDPFRH

-197 TVEKQCHLGKL
+197 TIEKQCQLGKL
-208 PALASAIVWLILSHH
+208 PTLASAIVWLILSHH
-223 RMADKKGE
+223 RIADKKGE

-252 ADWGYQNPRKEEF
+252 ADWGYQKPRKEEF
-265 AAGDLAKCFYFPEGL
+265 AAGDFAKCFSFSEGL
-280 LWERASIWQKELKK
+280 LWERSAIWQKELKK
-294 WVGRLH
+294 WVSRLR
-300 DVSISLQQGVQSEAL
+300 DAYMSLQQGVQAEEL

-383 QTAHRLPFFSEK
+383 QTAHRLPFFAEK
-395 MERAYDIRGLKKQGT
+395 MERAYDVRGLKKQG
-410 GAYAWQEKAV
+410 GAAYAWQEKAT
-420 AKIHEY
+420 AKIHAF
-426 RKAHAKDTAWFIINM
+426 RKEQAEDVSWFIVNM

-453 KIMHA
+453 KIMNA
-458 ISPDRKSLR
+458 ISPDQKSLR

-482 DSYRKQLGMDGSEL
+482 DSYRKQLGMDESEL
-496 AVLIGSDAIRSLHE
+496 AVLIGSDAVRALHE
-510 REQEESDCGME
+510 KSQKESDCGAE
-521 SAASLMEE
+521 SAEPLMEE
-529 NVDYLDTFDSGE
+529 NVEYLDTFDGGE
-541 MQFMTLFLGDTNQR
+541 MQFMNLFLGDTNQR
-555 ADKNKALLLKPV
+555 ADKNKALLLKPI

-628 VGISSATI
+628 VGLSSATI

-642 GMARAYR
+642 GMYSAYQ
-649 AGLSVYNDFFLE
+649 AGLSVYNDFFGA
-661 KKPCAVLWC
+661 KKHCAVLWC
-670 DEFKSAVQEM
+670 DEYKAVVQDM
-680 PAGNEAD
+680 QAGKEED
-687 FLAAHQK
+687 FALLHQK
-694 FVNSRCKKLK
+694 FVASRCRKLK
-704 VQKIRRKGELMDC
+704 TQIVRRKGELIECSPREGND
-717 TPSTD
+717 PP
-722 KADVEKNFFE
+722 ELHYFE
-732 DIRKAAEKM
+732 EIRKAAEKM
-741 HALNHV
+741 HEQNHI
-747 IDQKTGKQISFG
+747 IDRKTGKHISFG
-759 VVRMANINPCVEL
+759 VIRMANINPCVEL

-777 RCAWS
+777 QCTWS
-782 AGYAVRLM
+782 QDVTVRLM

-801 HEQEKYLDRVLSRK
+801 HEQEKYLDSVLSRK
-815 GEANQCVELTDP
+815 GEEGQNVELTDP
-827 IIRRHI
+827 VIRRHT
-833 DESQEENILFIVVA
+833 DESQEGNIIFLVVA

-882 RTLAKDQAASN
+882 RTLAKDQGASN

-904 KGEPKAF
+904 KGEQKAF
-911 KWPGYEVGKYQLE
+911 KWPGYEVGKYQLN
-924 SHDMRNLIDVNDLAS
+924 SHDMRQLIDVNDLAS
-939 RIDAMPRIRK
+939 RIDAAPRIRK
-949 PGELHP
+949 PEELHP

-965 TMMDFNSQSD
+965 TMMDFNSRSD
-975 VGPQSMHGWI
+975 VGPQSMHGWLD
-985 KEYWWLTGLPLEFRR
+985 EYWWLTGLPMEFRR

-1024 LDDHGSLVNRKA
+1024 LDDHGSLVDRKA
-1036 ILHIDDYAEMTE
+1036 ILHIDDYEGMTE

-1110 KEEERKG
+1110 KERKG

>member
-45 VKTALRRNATKSMAV
+45 AKTALRRNATKSMAV

-86 GLVPVNWTQK
+86 GIVPVNWTQK

-104 SQWQYLPLIKALAAV
+104 NQWQFLPAIKALAAV
-119 AALFHDWGK
+119 SALLHDWGK
-128 TNNYFQDKLRK
+128 TSDFFQKKLRRRG
-139 HDGKNRMDPFRH
+139 GKNRMDPFRH

-265 AAGDLAKCFYFPEGL
+265 AVGDLAKCFYFPEGL

-300 DVSISLQQGVQSEAL
+300 DVYMSLQQGEQAEAL

-336 HYVSSKKSETKA
+336 HYVSSKKAETKA

-383 QTAHRLPFFSEK
+383 QTAHRFPFFAEK

-420 AKIHEY
+420 AKIDEY

-661 KKPCAVLWC
+661 KRPCAVLWC

-680 PAGNEAD
+680 PAGNDAD

-704 VQKIRRKGELMDC
+704 VQKIRRKGELMGC
-717 TPSTD
+717 TPSAD
-722 KADVEKNFFE
+722 KTDVEKNFFE

-747 IDQKTGKQISFG
+747 IDQKTGKHISFG

-801 HEQEKYLDRVLSRK
+801 HEQEKYLDSVLSRK
-815 GEANQCVELTDP
+815 GEEGQSVELTDP
-827 IIRRHI
+827 VIRRHI

-904 KGEPKAF
+904 KEEPKAF

-924 SHDMRNLIDVNDLAS
+924 SHDMRNLIDVNDLATC
-939 RIDAMPRIRK
+939 INAVPRIKK
-949 PGELHP
+949 PNELHP
-955 ESRLIDLEHQ
+955 EKRLIDLEHQ

-985 KEYWWLTGLPLEFRR
+985 KEYWWLTGLPMEFRR

-1036 ILHIDDYAEMTE
+1036 ILHIDDYEEMTE

-1078 QIEQAERKYGEI
+1078 QVEQAERKYGEI

-1110 KEEERKG
+1110 KERKG

>member
-12 KAVPTVRKILDS
+12 KAITTVRKILDS

-45 VKTALRRNATKSMAV
+45 VKAALRRNATKSMAV

-96 NVSHFEWE
+96 NISHFEWE
-104 SQWQYLPLIKALAAV
+104 NQWQYLPLIKALAAV

-128 TNNYFQDKLRK
+128 TNGYFQNKLRR

-265 AAGDLAKCFYFPEGL
+265 AVGDLAKCFYFSEGL
-280 LWERASIWQKELKK
+280 LWEHSAIWQKELKK

-355 KLWANTDGQGGCK
+355 KLWANTDGQGSCK

-383 QTAHRLPFFSEK
+383 QTAHRLPFFAEK

-420 AKIHEY
+420 AKIDEY

-605 DFTTRDLYAIA
+605 DFTTRDLYTIA

-680 PAGNEAD
+680 TAGNDAD

-704 VQKIRRKGELMDC
+704 VQKIRRKGELIDC

-747 IDQKTGKQISFG
+747 IDQKTGKHISFG

-777 RCAWS
+777 RCTWS
-782 AGYAVRLM
+782 PDYAVRLM

-801 HEQEKYLDRVLSRK
+801 HEQEKYLDRVLTRK
-815 GEANQCVELTDP
+815 GEEGQSVELTDP
-827 IIRRHI
+827 VIRHHI
-833 DESQEENILFIVVA
+833 DSSPEGNILFIVVA

-924 SHDMRNLIDVNDLAS
+924 SHDMRNLIDVNNLAS

-985 KEYWWLTGLPLEFRR
+985 KEYWWLTGLPMEFRR

-1017 GEETFCE
+1017 GEEIFCE

-1036 ILHIDDYAEMTE
+1036 ILHIDDYEEMTE

-1078 QIEQAERKYGEI
+1078 QVEQAERKYGEI

-1110 KEEERKG
+1110 KERKG

>member
-104 SQWQYLPLIKALAAV
+104 NQWQYLPLIKALAAV

-280 LWERASIWQKELKK
+280 LWERSAIWQKELKK

-336 HYVSSKKSETKA
+336 HYVSSKKAETKA

-383 QTAHRLPFFSEK
+383 QTAHRLPFFAEK

-420 AKIHEY
+420 AKIDEY

-482 DSYRKQLGMDGSEL
+482 DSYRKQLGMDESEL

-661 KKPCAVLWC
+661 KKPCVVLWC

-680 PAGNEAD
+680 PAGNDAD

-704 VQKIRRKGELMDC
+704 VQKIRRKGELMGC
-717 TPSTD
+717 TPSAD
-722 KADVEKNFFE
+722 KTDVENNFFE

-747 IDQKTGKQISFG
+747 IDQKTGKHISFG

-801 HEQEKYLDRVLSRK
+801 HEQEKYLDSVLSRK
-815 GEANQCVELTDP
+815 GEEGQSVELTDP
-827 IIRRHI
+827 VIRRHI

-904 KGEPKAF
+904 KEEPKAF
-911 KWPGYEVGKYQLE
+911 KWPGYEVGKYQLK
-924 SHDMRNLIDVNDLAS
+924 SHDMKQLIDVNDLAN
-939 RIDAMPRIRK
+939 RIDAAPRIRK
-949 PGELHP
+949 PEELHP
-955 ESRLIDLEHQ
+955 ESKLIDLEHQ
-965 TMMDFNSQSD
+965 TMMDFNSRSD
-975 VGPQSMHGWI
+975 VGPQSMHGWLD
-985 KEYWWLTGLPLEFRR
+985 EYWWLTGLPMEFRR

-1024 LDDHGSLVNRKA
+1024 LDDHGSLVDRKA
-1036 ILHIDDYAEMTE
+1036 ILHIDDYEGMTE
-1048 EMERRLWI
+1048 DMERRLWI
-1056 RRSYAKSVRQMIDM
+1056 HRDYAKSVRQMIDM

-1090 TMPKTSGDTHWLYS
+1090 TIPKTSGDTHWLYS

-1110 KEEERKG
+1110 KERKG

>member
-12 KAVPTVRKILDS
+12 KAVLTVRKILDS

-30 DDTWQTV
+30 DDAWQTV

-60 SCRWIRSRSRS
+60 SCRCIRSRSRS
-71 ELLWVVGNRNKFNAE
+71 ELLWIVGNRNKFNAE

-104 SQWQYLPLIKALAAV
+104 NQWQYLPLIKALAAV

-128 TNNYFQDKLRK
+128 ANDYFQDKLRR
-139 HDGKNRMDPFRH
+139 HGGKNRMDPFRH

-197 TVEKQCHLGKL
+197 TIEKQCQLGKL
-208 PALASAIVWLILSHH
+208 PTLASAIVWLILSHH
-223 RMADKKGE
+223 RIADKKGE

-252 ADWGYQNPRKEEF
+252 ADWGYQKPRKEEF
-265 AAGDLAKCFYFPEGL
+265 AAGDFAKCFSFSEGL
-280 LWERASIWQKELKK
+280 LWERSAIWQKELKK
-294 WVGRLH
+294 WVSRLR
-300 DVSISLQQGVQSEAL
+300 DAYMSLQQGVQAEEL

-383 QTAHRLPFFSEK
+383 QTAHRLPFFAEK
-395 MERAYDIRGLKKQGT
+395 MERAYDVRGLKKQG
-410 GAYAWQEKAV
+410 GAAYAWQEKAT
-420 AKIHEY
+420 AKIHAF
-426 RKAHAKDTAWFIINM
+426 RKEQAEDVSWFIVNM

-453 KIMHA
+453 KIMNA
-458 ISPDRKSLR
+458 ISPDQKSLR

-482 DSYRKQLGMDGSEL
+482 DSYRKQLGMDESEL
-496 AVLIGSDAIRSLHE
+496 AVLIGSDAVRALHE
-510 REQEESDCGME
+510 KSQKESDCGAE
-521 SAASLMEE
+521 SAEPLMEE
-529 NVDYLDTFDSGE
+529 NVEYLDTFDGGE
-541 MQFMTLFLGDTNQR
+541 MQFMNLFLGDTNQR
-555 ADKNKALLLKPV
+555 ADKNKALLLKPI

-628 VGISSATI
+628 VGLSSATI

-642 GMARAYR
+642 GMYSAYQ
-649 AGLSVYNDFFLE
+649 AGLSVYNDFFGA
-661 KKPCAVLWC
+661 KKHCAVLWC
-670 DEFKSAVQEM
+670 DEYKAVVQDM
-680 PAGNEAD
+680 QAGKEED
-687 FLAAHQK
+687 FALLHQK
-694 FVNSRCKKLK
+694 FVASRCRKLK
-704 VQKIRRKGELMDC
+704 TQIVRRKGELIECSPREGND
-717 TPSTD
+717 PP
-722 KADVEKNFFE
+722 ELHYFE
-732 DIRKAAEKM
+732 EIRKAAEKM
-741 HALNHV
+741 HEQNHI
-747 IDQKTGKQISFG
+747 IDRKTGKHISFG
-759 VVRMANINPCVEL
+759 VIRMANINPCVEL

-777 RCAWS
+777 QCTWS
-782 AGYAVRLM
+782 QDVTVRLM

-801 HEQEKYLDRVLSRK
+801 HEQEKYLDSVLSRK
-815 GEANQCVELTDP
+815 GEEGQNVELTDP
-827 IIRRHI
+827 VIRRHT
-833 DESQEENILFIVVA
+833 DESQEGNIIFLVVA

-882 RTLAKDQAASN
+882 RTLAKDQGASN

-904 KGEPKAF
+904 KGEQKAF
-911 KWPGYEVGKYQLE
+911 KWPGYEVGKYQLN
-924 SHDMRNLIDVNDLAS
+924 SHDMRQLIDVNDLAS
-939 RIDAMPRIRK
+939 RIDAAPRIRK
-949 PGELHP
+949 PEELHP

-965 TMMDFNSQSD
+965 TMMDFNSRSD
-975 VGPQSMHGWI
+975 VGPQSMHGWLD
-985 KEYWWLTGLPLEFRR
+985 EYWWLTGLPMEFRR

-1024 LDDHGSLVNRKA
+1024 LDDHGNLVDRKA
-1036 ILHIDDYAEMTE
+1036 ILHIDDYEGMTE
-1048 EMERRLWI
+1048 EMKRRLWI
-1056 RRSYAKSVRQMIDM
+1056 QRSYAKSVRQMIDM

-1078 QIEQAERKYGEI
+1078 QIEQTERKYGEI

-1110 KEEERKG
+1110 KERKG

>member
-104 SQWQYLPLIKALAAV
+104 NQWQYLPLIKALAAV

-280 LWERASIWQKELKK
+280 LWERSAIWQKELKK

-336 HYVSSKKSETKA
+336 HYVSSKKAETKA

-383 QTAHRLPFFSEK
+383 QTAHRLPFFAEK

-420 AKIHEY
+420 AKIDEY

-482 DSYRKQLGMDGSEL
+482 DSYRKQLGMDESEL

-661 KKPCAVLWC
+661 KKPCVVLWC

-680 PAGNEAD
+680 PAGNDAD

-704 VQKIRRKGELMDC
+704 VQKIRRKGELMGC
-717 TPSTD
+717 TPSAD
-722 KADVEKNFFE
+722 KTDVEKNFFE

-747 IDQKTGKQISFG
+747 IDQKTGKHISFG

-801 HEQEKYLDRVLSRK
+801 HEQEKYLDSVLSRK
-815 GEANQCVELTDP
+815 GEEGQSVELTDP
-827 IIRRHI
+827 VIRRHI

-904 KGEPKAF
+904 KEEPKAF

-924 SHDMRNLIDVNDLAS
+924 SHDMRNLIDVNDLATC
-939 RIDAMPRIRK
+939 INAVPRIKK
-949 PGELHP
+949 PNELHP
-955 ESRLIDLEHQ
+955 EKRLIDLEHQ

-985 KEYWWLTGLPLEFRR
+985 KEYWWLTGLPMEFRR

-1036 ILHIDDYAEMTE
+1036 ILHIDDYEEMTE

-1078 QIEQAERKYGEI
+1078 QVEQAERKYGEI

-1110 KEEERKG
+1110 KERKG

>member
-1 MMVIFISQSEK
+1 MMVIFINQSEK

-30 DDTWQTV
+30 DDTWQTM

-86 GLVPVNWTQK
+86 GIVPVNWTQK

-104 SQWQYLPLIKALAAV
+104 NQWQFLPAIKALAAV
-119 AALFHDWGK
+119 SALLHDWGK
-128 TNNYFQDKLRK
+128 TSDFFQKKLRRR
-139 HDGKNRMDPFRH
+139 DGKNRMDPFRH

-265 AAGDLAKCFYFPEGL
+265 AVGDLAKCFYFPEGL

-383 QTAHRLPFFSEK
+383 QTAHRLPFFAEK
-395 MERAYDIRGLKKQGT
+395 MERAYDICGLKKQGT

-420 AKIHEY
+420 AKIDEY

-680 PAGNEAD
+680 PAGNDAD

-704 VQKIRRKGELMDC
+704 IQKIRRKGELMDC

-747 IDQKTGKQISFG
+747 IDQKTGKHISFG

-815 GEANQCVELTDP
+815 GEEGQSVELTDP
-827 IIRRHI
+827 VIRHHI
-833 DESQEENILFIVVA
+833 DSSPEGNILFIVVA

-924 SHDMRNLIDVNDLAS
+924 SHDMRNLIDVNDLATC
-939 RIDAMPRIRK
+939 INAVPRIKK
-949 PGELHP
+949 PNELHP
-955 ESRLIDLEHQ
+955 EKRLIDLEHQ
-965 TMMDFNSQSD
+965 TMMDFNSRSD
-975 VGPQSMHGWI
+975 VGPQSMHGWLD
-985 KEYWWLTGLPLEFRR
+985 EYWWLTGLPMEFRR

-1024 LDDHGSLVNRKA
+1024 LDDHGSLVDRKA
-1036 ILHIDDYAEMTE
+1036 ILHIDDYEGMTE
-1048 EMERRLWI
+1048 DMERRLWI
-1056 RRSYAKSVRQMIDM
+1056 HRDYAKSVRQMIDM

-1090 TMPKTSGDTHWLYS
+1090 TIPKTSGDTHWLYS

-1110 KEEERKG
+1110 KERKG